1 MIYKT
6 SKILEKN
13 NYINSWNTFS
23 RVLFLINS
31 FSRYIHI
38 CDDLESWKE
47 IAEVYSFFWKTAI
60 LVDNKEKLSCLLW
73 WFWDIFILPKN
84 VFLSEIS
91 LYLLKNKESFLIKKD
106 ESYDFEDF
114 IKKLTSFWYSHKS
127 YVEAWNYN
135 RLWDILTIKPSFW
148 DKKYKVSFFWNIVD
162 EIVEIDDFS
171 QESRAISEVCFWSF
185 EEIWKDD
192 EAIFDKEPDFKMIDE
207 INNLSFLKILDSLD
221 LSFFWDKKYF
231 DNFVNLNLF
240 PWIESYIDLWIS
252 DLNFSSIEDFNDFLS
267 NFKWKKF
274 IYTKSKKVVLDYLEI
289 NNIKNV
295 EVFSKK
301 IKSTSF
307 KNLDKSCFIFD
318 DIISKIFV
326 KRRVKKSLTKE
337 FDLLL
342 EIKNWD
348 FIVHIDHWIWIF
360 SWRIYKD
367 LMWVK
372 REYIEL
378 LYAKED
384 KLFVPIDEVHRI
396 SKYVWG
402 ANPKLNSLS
411 WDIWQKS
418 MKKASLEAKE
428 IANELLEIYSK
439 RKAEKWY
446 SFEIYPSQIEK
457 FQNEFEFNYT
467 HDQKTAIE
475 NIFSSMSKTSPMDML
490 LCWDV
495 WFWKTEIAFN
505 AIFNAITNKKQVAL
519 ISPLVVLAYEHYE
532 KALERF
538 SKIWVNIAVI
548 TRLESASKVKNTL
561 DKLEKW
567 EINLVIWTHKLLWN
581 SVKFKDLWLLVVDEE
596 HKFWVQDKEKIK
608 KLKASLDV
616 LTMSATPIPRSL
628 NMALSW
634 VMDISTLKTP
644 PFWRKAIKTT
654 VCKFWDEVILKAWNR
669 EFERWW
675 QIFFIHNNLKT
686 IDWFK
691 SYLETI
697 FPWKKVVITHWR
709 LEWYELEDRIVK
721 FKNKEYDILLSTT
734 VVENWV
740 NFTNVNTI
748 FINDAYK
755 FWLSQIHQ
763 LRWRVWRK
771 DLEWYCYLL
780 YSWDKMTVDWQE
792 RLKTLALNSHL
803 GSWFDIAAK
812 DLEIRGWWDI
822 LWSRQSWHMS
832 TIWMST
838 YLSLLEKEVAILKEK
853 EGLLE
858 SWQSVEVR
866 QKMSTIELNMSAF
879 IPDEYFSSDLDK
891 LNFYREIESIST
903 LEWLSDVIFDFESI
917 NNDFWEETKNFFDI
931 LKMRFLSWKFW
942 IKNIKKLWIN
952 YILDFDEENSLEN
965 IKSVLDKDKSTKFVI
980 KTPQRLISSVK
991 EFKNERDFLHYLFSI
1006 FMFDKKEKKS
1016 LKPKIKLKIKK

>member
-6 SKILEKN
+6 LNLKEKN
-13 NYINSWNTFS
+13 SYINSWNDFS
-23 RVLFLINS
+23 RVLFLLNS

-38 CDDLESWKE
+38 CDDFSAWEKLS
-47 IAEVYSFFWKTAI
+47 EVYWFFWKEAL
-60 LVDNKEKLSCLLW
+60 LVDNKEKLWYMLA
-73 WFWDIFILPKN
+73 WFWGFFILPKDI
-84 VFLSEIS
+84 FLSEIS
-91 LYLLKNKESFLIKKD
+91 LYILKNKESLHIKKD
-106 ESYDFEDF
+106 DSYDFEDF
-114 IKKLTSFWYSHKS
+114 IKKLTSFWYQHKS
-127 YVEAWNYN
+127 YVEKWNYN
-135 RLWDILTIKPSFW
+135 KIWDILNIKPSFW
-148 DKKYKVSFFWNIVD
+148 NKSYKISFFGDIID
-162 EIVEIDDFS
+162 DIVEIDDETWESFS
-171 QESRAISEVCFWSF
+171 RNECYFWSF
-185 EEIWKDD
+185 D
-192 EAIFDKEPDFKMIDE
+192 ELFSDENFVSSSAINNVLIDE
-207 INNLSFLKILDSLD
+207 IEELSFLKVLDSLD
-221 LSFFWDKKYF
+221 LSFLWDKQYF
-231 DNFVNLNLF
+231 SNSVSLNLF
-240 PWIESYIDLWIS
+240 PPLSEYLDLESS
-252 DLNFSSIEDFNDFLS
+252 DLNFSSIDEFNKFLS
-267 NFKWKKF
+267 EFKWKKI
-274 IYTKSKKVVLDYLEI
+274 IYTKSKKVLIDYLEM

-295 EVFSKK
+295 DVLSKK
-301 IKSTSF
+301 IKSSSF
-307 KNLDKSCFIFD
+307 KISDKICFIFD

-326 KRRVKKSLTKE
+326 KKRVKKSLTKE

-348 FIVHIDHWIWIF
+348 FVVHIDHWIWIF
-360 SWRIYKD
+360 SWRVYKD
-367 LMWVK
+367 LMWIK

-378 LYAKED
+378 LYSKDD

-396 SKYVWG
+396 SKYVW
-402 ANPKLNSLS
+402 ASNPKLNSLS
-411 WDIWQKS
+411 WEIWQKS
-418 MKKASLEAKE
+418 MKKASWEVKE
-428 IANELLEIYSK
+428 IAHELLDIYSK

-446 SFEIYPSQIEK
+446 SFDIYKNEISK
-457 FQNEFEFNYT
+457 FQNEFEFDYT
-467 HDQKTAIE
+467 QDQKSAIE
-475 NIFSSMSKTSPMDML
+475 TIFSSMSKTSPMDML

-505 AIFNAITNKKQVAL
+505 AIFNAIINKKQVAL

-538 SKIWVNIAVI
+538 ANFWVKIAVI

-561 DKLEKW
+561 EKLEKW

-581 SVKFKDLWLLVVDEE
+581 SIKFKDLWLLVVDEE

-634 VMDISTLKTP
+634 VMDIATLKTP

-654 VCKFWDEVILKAWNR
+654 VCKFWDDVIMKAWNR

-675 QIFFIHNNLKT
+675 QVFFIHNNLKT
-686 IDWFK
+686 IDAFK

-709 LEWYELEDRIVK
+709 LEWYELENRIIK
-721 FKNKEYDILLSTT
+721 FKNREYDILLSTT

-748 FINDAYK
+748 FINDSYK
-755 FWLSQIHQ
+755 FWLSQMHQ

-780 YSWDKMTVDWQE
+780 YSWDKMTLDWQE

-803 GSWFDIAAK
+803 GAGFDIAAK
-812 DLEIRGWWDI
+812 DLEIRWWWDI

-838 YLSLLEKEVAILKEK
+838 YLSILEKEVAILKEK

-858 SWQSVEVR
+858 GWQSVEVR
-866 QKMSTIELNMSAF
+866 QIMSTIELNMSAF
-879 IPDEYFSSDLDK
+879 IPDDYFSSDLDK

-917 NNDFWEETKNFFDI
+917 NKDFWQETRNFFDI

-952 YILDFDEENSLEN
+952 YILDFEEENSLEN
-965 IKSVLDKDKSTKFVI
+965 IKLVLNKDKSTKFII
-980 KTPQRLISSVK
+980 KTPQRLISSTK
-991 EFKNERDFLHYLFSI
+991 DFKDERDFLDYLFMI
-1006 FMFDKKEKKS
+1006 FSFKS
-1016 LKPKIKLKIKK
+1016 SKNNKNNKIKIKIKK